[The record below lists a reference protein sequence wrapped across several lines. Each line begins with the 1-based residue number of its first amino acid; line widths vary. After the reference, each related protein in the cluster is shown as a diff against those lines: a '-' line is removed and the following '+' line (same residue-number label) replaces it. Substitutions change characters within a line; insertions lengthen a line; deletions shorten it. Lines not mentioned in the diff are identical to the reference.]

1 MTTNGDRDSSGP
13 TLVAAC
19 RRDIVAFTVAVGML
33 ASLGV
38 GAIVQSAVNTATI
51 KLEQKYQGQEIK
63 DLKRQVEKL
72 GDRHLK

>member
-1 MTTNGDRDSSGP
+1 MMTNGSQDSSGR

-19 RRDIVAFTVAVGML
+19 RRDIVAFTIAVAML
-33 ASLGV
+33 VSLSV